1 MYRKIYILF
10 ISLFVFAAAQAD
22 NSIKRLV
29 FSNPIIPTSVPD
41 PCIIKAG
48 DGYFYLYGTEDHH
61 NVPIYRSRN
70 LVDWLFIGTAF
81 TNATRPRTVSPYV
94 KYTYSDGSTKS
105 PMIWAP
111 DIAHI
116 GDKYVLY
123 YAIGVWGD
131 LQKSGI
137 GVAWADSP
145 EGPFIDGGA
154 LFLSEDIGVSNS
166 IDAQY
171 VSDGGKNYL
180 VWGSFKGIYI
190 IQLTDDGL
198 HLMPGA
204 AKQQIAGTLTEGSY
218 IYKRGGY
225 YYLFGSAG
233 SCCSGAN
240 STYHVVVGRA
250 TSLLGPYL
258 DKSGYKMLNNKAE
271 LVVSGDDFVA
281 GPGHNA
287 EIVEDDKGQTWMPMH
302 GYPKADAGKG
312 RCVYLVQIKWKDN
325 WPYVEGGVLP
335 QTAEAPYFKNSK

>member
-1 MYRKIYILF
+1 MNKKILLTLCL
-10 ISLFVFAAAQAD
+10 SLAVMSSWGDSA
-22 NSIKRLV
+22 IKRLV
-29 FSNPIIPTSVPD
+29 FTNPIIASSVPD
-41 PCIIKAG
+41 PCIIKAD

-111 DIAHI
+111 DIAHV

-131 LQKSGI
+131 GNKSGI

-145 EGPFIDGGA
+145 EGPFIDAGA
-154 LFLSEDIGVSNS
+154 LFTSETIGVGNS
-166 IDAQY
+166 IDGQY

-180 VWGSFKGIYI
+180 VWGSFSGIYI

-198 HLMPGA
+198 GIMPGA
-204 AKQQIAGTLTEGSY
+204 TKKQLAGTLSEGSY
-218 IYKRGGY
+218 IYKRNGY

-233 SCCSGAN
+233 FCCSGSESN
-240 STYHVVVGRA
+240 YRVLVGRS
-250 TSLLGPYL
+250 TSLFGPYVN
-258 DKSGYKMLNNKAE
+258 KSGGTMLNNHSE
-271 LVVSGDDFVA
+271 RVVDGDDFVA

-302 GYPKADAGKG
+302 GYIKSTGQG
-312 RCVYLVQIKWKDN
+312 RYVFLVQIKWKDN
-325 WPYVEGGVLP
+325 WPYVDGGVLP
-335 QTAEAPYFKNSK
+335 KTAEAPYFK